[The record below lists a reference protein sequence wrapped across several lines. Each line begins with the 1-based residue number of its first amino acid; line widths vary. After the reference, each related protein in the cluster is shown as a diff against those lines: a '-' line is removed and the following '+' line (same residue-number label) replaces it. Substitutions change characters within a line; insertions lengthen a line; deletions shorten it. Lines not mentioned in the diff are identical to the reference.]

1 MPVLKSLALSAMLLA
16 AASAQA
22 LSPTGVTGDFGG
34 HHYIELEASSWDD
47 AEAAAVAMGAH
58 LVAVNSAAENSFLNT
73 TFGLGH
79 SLWIGMARTG
89 PGPTD
94 FAWTNGDAVT
104 YTNWSSGEPN
114 NYGGNENSVHTYTDG
129 TWNDLPSG
137 SDYSGPKY
145 GVVEIAPVPEPE
157 TYAMLAAGL
166 AVLGW
171 TARRRKQ
178 A

>member
-34 HHYIELEASSWDD
+34 HHYIELQASTWDD
-47 AEAAAVAMGAH
+47 AEAAAVAMGSH
-58 LVAVNSAAENSFLNT
+58 LEADNSAAENSFLIS
-73 TFGLGH
+73 TFGTDH
-79 SLWIGMARTG
+79 SLWIGLARTG

-104 YTNWSSGEPN
+104 YTNWNGGEPN
-114 NYGGNENSVHTYTDG
+114 NAGGHENAVHTYTSG
-129 TWNDLPSG
+129 TWNDLPSD

-145 GVVEIAPVPEPE
+145 GVIEVVPEPE